1 MAKPTPAQQAEF
13 KKYRELKKEQ
23 HTAHWNNDRDK
34 VRELQPEIDR
44 LSKTFSA
51 DGPIV
56 GEGGR
61 TA

>member
-1 MAKPTPAQQAEF
+1 PAQQAEF